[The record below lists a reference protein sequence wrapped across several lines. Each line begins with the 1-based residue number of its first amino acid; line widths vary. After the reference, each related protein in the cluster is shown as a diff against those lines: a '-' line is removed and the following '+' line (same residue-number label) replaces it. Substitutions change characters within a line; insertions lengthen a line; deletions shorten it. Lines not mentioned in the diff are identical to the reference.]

1 MPELIIAVLVVLLI
15 SIRQVNQ
22 YERGVKFT
30 LGKFTKMVDPG
41 WRLVLPIFQSMQK
54 VDLRLRAVEVPSQDC
69 LTKDNISVAVTAVLF
84 FKVDDASK
92 AVLNIENFFYATSQ
106 LAQTTMRNV
115 VGEVTLNELLS
126 QREQQSEK
134 IRAAVVDMIKAW
146 GVNVVNVE
154 LKDINIPEDMK
165 RTIGKVAEA
174 QREREATIIKSE
186 GEVISAEN
194 LAKAAQMLSAQPGA
208 LHLRTL
214 DAIND
219 LSSDNSNTTV
229 WMVPIETLRALEGV
243 SDFMKSQIKK

>member
-1 MPELIIAVLVVLLI
+1 MPFLIFVIIVVLLI

-54 VDLRLRAVEVPSQDC
+54 VDLRLRTVEVPSQDC

-115 VGEVTLNELLS
+115 VGEVTLNDLLS
-126 QREQQSEK
+126 KREQQSEK
-134 IRAAVVDMIKAW
+134 IRAAVFDMIKAW

-154 LKDINIPEDMK
+154 LKDILIPEDMK

-174 QREREATIIKSE
+174 QRERDATIIKAE
-186 GEVISAEN
+186 GEVIAAEN
-194 LAKAAQMLSAQPGA
+194 LSKAAKMLSAQPGA

-214 DAIND
+214 DAIDD
-219 LSSDNSNTTV
+219 LSSDQSNTTV
-229 WMVPIETLRALEGV
+229 WMVPIEVLRAVEAAGE
-243 SDFMKSQIKK
+243 FMKSNTKK

>member
-92 AVLNIENFFYATSQ
+92 AVLNIENFYYATSQ

>member
-1 MPELIIAVLVVLLI
+1 MPVLIFVILVVLLV

-30 LGKFTKMVDPG
+30 LGKFSKMVDPG
-41 WRLVLPIFQSMQK
+41 WRLVLPVFQSMQK
-54 VDLRLRAVEVPSQDC
+54 VDLRLRTVEVPSQDC

-92 AVLNIENFFYATSQ
+92 AVLNIENFYYATSQ

-115 VGEVTLNELLS
+115 VGEVTLNDLLS
-126 QREQQSEK
+126 KREQQSEK
-134 IRAAVVDMIKAW
+134 IREAVFDMIKAW

-174 QREREATIIKSE
+174 QRERDATIIKAE
-186 GEVISAEN
+186 GEVIAAEN
-194 LAKAAQMLSAQPGA
+194 LSKAAKMLSGQPGA

-214 DAIND
+214 DAIDD
-219 LSSDNSNTTV
+219 LSSDASNTTV
-229 WMVPIETLRALEGV
+229 WMVPIEVLRAVEGV
-243 SDFMKSQIKK
+243 TDMMKSMKK

>member
-1 MPELIIAVLVVLLI
+1 MPELIIAILVVLLI

-54 VDLRLRAVEVPSQDC
+54 VDLRLRTVEVPSQDC

-174 QREREATIIKSE
+174 QREREATIIKAE
-186 GEVISAEN
+186 GEVIAADN
-194 LAKAAQMLSAQPGA
+194 LAKAAQILSSEPGA

-214 DAIND
+214 DTIGD
-219 LSSDNSNTTV
+219 LSSDQSNTTV
-229 WMVPIETLRALEGV
+229 WMVPLEVLRAVEAAGE
-243 SDFMKSQIKK
+243 FMKSNTKK

>member
-1 MPELIIAVLVVLLI
+1 MPFLIFLVLFVLLI

-41 WRLVLPIFQSMQK
+41 WRLVLPIFQSMTK
-54 VDLRLRAVEVPSQDC
+54 VDLRLRTVEVPSQDC

-92 AVLNIENFFYATSQ
+92 AVLNIENFYYATSQ

-134 IRAAVVDMIKAW
+134 IRNAVVEMIKVW

-165 RTIGKVAEA
+165 RTIGKAAEA
-174 QREREATIIKSE
+174 QREREATIIKAE
-186 GEVISAEN
+186 GEVIAAEN
-194 LAKAAQMLSAQPGA
+194 LSKAARMLSAQPGA

-214 DAIND
+214 DAIDD
-219 LSSDNSNTTV
+219 LSSDASNTTV
-229 WMVPIETLRALEGV
+229 WMVPIEVLRAVEAAGEL
-243 SDFMKSQIKK
+243 MKSNSKK

>member
-54 VDLRLRAVEVPSQDC
+54 VDLRLRTVEVPSQDC

-84 FKVDDASK
+84 FKVEDASK

-174 QREREATIIKSE
+174 QREREATIIKAE
-186 GEVISAEN
+186 GEVIAADN
-194 LAKAAQMLSAQPGA
+194 LAKAAQMLSSQPGA

-214 DAIND
+214 DTIGD
-219 LSSDNSNTTV
+219 LSSDQSNTTV
-229 WMVPIETLRALEGV
+229 WMVPIEVLRAVEGV
-243 SDFMKSQIKK
+243 TEMMKSMKK

>member
-1 MPELIIAVLVVLLI
+1 MPALIIAVLVVLLI

-30 LGKFTKMVDPG
+30 LGKFSKMVDPG
-41 WRLVLPIFQSMQK
+41 WRIILPIFQSMQK
-54 VDLRLRAVEVPSQDC
+54 VDLRLRTVEVPSQDC

-84 FKVDDASK
+84 FKVEDASK

-174 QREREATIIKSE
+174 QREREATIIKAE
-186 GEVISAEN
+186 GEVIAAEN
-194 LAKAAQMLSAQPGA
+194 LAKAAQMLSSQPGA

-214 DAIND
+214 DTIGD
-219 LSSDNSNTTV
+219 LSSDQSNTTV
-229 WMVPIETLRALEGV
+229 WMIPIEVLRAVEGV
-243 SDFMKSQIKK
+243 TEMMKSNTKK